1 MKAVYIKE
9 FGGAENL
16 ELREVSDPAP
26 PKGPEVLVRVHSAGL
41 NRADILQRRGL
52 YPAPTG
58 YSQHIP
64 GMEFAGVVE
73 EVGENVTDWRA
84 GDRVFGIVAGEAQ
97 AEYLVTQ
104 ATLLALVPANIDIAG
119 AGGIP
124 EAFITAHDALF
135 TQAGLLKDET
145 VLIHAVGSG
154 VGLAGF
160 QLAMAAGARVIGTSR
175 TQEKLDKCIGLEL
188 GIAVTD
194 ARFADRVLELTE
206 GKGVDVILDLVGA
219 AYFDEN
225 LKCIASK
232 GRLMLVGLTSG
243 SRVEFDLRTTLSKRL
258 TIRGTILR
266 GRSLAEKAEATKHFV
281 SDVVPLFESG
291 DLRPNI
297 DRMFTAK
304 DVADAHRFMESNENF
319 GKVVLAF

>member
-16 ELREVSDPAP
+16 ELLEVPDPAA
-26 PKGPEVLVRVHSAGL
+26 PKASEVLVRVHSAGL
-41 NRADILQRRGL
+41 NRADILQRRGF
-52 YPAPTG
+52 YPAPAG

-64 GMEFAGVVE
+64 GMEFAGFVE
-73 EVGENVTDWRA
+73 AVGENVTEWRA

-104 ATLLALVPANIDIAG
+104 ASLLASVPANIDLAE

-135 TQAGLLKDET
+135 TQAGLRKEET

-160 QLAMAAGARVIGTSR
+160 QLAKAAGARVIGTSR
-175 TQEKLDKCIGLEL
+175 TREKLDKCIGLEH
-188 GIAVTD
+188 GVAVTD
-194 ARFADRVLELTE
+194 SRFADRVLELTE
-206 GKGVDVILDLVGA
+206 GKGVDVVLDLVGA

-225 LKCIASK
+225 LRCIASK

-243 SRVEFDLRTTLSKRL
+243 SRVEFDLRTALSRRL
-258 TIRGTILR
+258 TIHGTVLR

-281 SDVVPLFESG
+281 SDVVLLFESG

-297 DRMFTAK
+297 DRKFAAK
-304 DVADAHRFMESNENF
+304 DAADAHRFMESNENF
-319 GKVVLAF
+319 GKVVLTF